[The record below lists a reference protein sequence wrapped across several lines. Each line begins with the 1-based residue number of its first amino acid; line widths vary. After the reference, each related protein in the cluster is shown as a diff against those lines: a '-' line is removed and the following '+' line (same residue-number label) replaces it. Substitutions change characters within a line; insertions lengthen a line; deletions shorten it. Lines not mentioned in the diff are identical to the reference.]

1 MTTPRRFW
9 SLDCLWWGKGKIAT
23 RLSLMQRVKMN
34 MAVISVNTKSI
45 FITSL
50 CQTVNK

>member
-1 MTTPRRFW
+1 MTIPRRFW
-9 SLDCLWWGKGKIAT
+9 SLDCLWWEKGMIAT
-23 RLSLMQRVKMN
+23 LLSSMQRVKMN
-34 MAVISVNTKSI
+34 MAVISVNIKSI